1 MLCEHCKKREATVKY
16 VEVINGVKTE
26 HNLCTQCAAHADL
39 GQFSALFEGEFPLGK
54 LLSGLLG
61 TQETEEEDEK
71 YSGVVC
77 PTCGTTYEEFVKDSR
92 FGCPDCYSVF
102 DPLISDNIRHL
113 QGSEKHVGKRP
124 AGYRSEMEEMN
135 GVGTTG
141 EDPVNIPEL
150 SKEEKIRLMET
161 RLKDA
166 VRREEY
172 EEAAKLREAEGNHAA
187 VITVHTIQPIDAQ
200 CVTEWAEKCGKVI
213 TVEEHSTIG
222 GLGDAVADVLMGK
235 VACKFHKIGV
245 QDQFGQSGKA
255 ADVLREYGLTADQI
269 AQEIKKNI

>member
-102 DPLISDNIRHL
+102 DLLIHDKIRQL
-113 QGSEKHVGKRP
+113 QGNVRHTGKHPKFQKIKADPFHLASCDQPEKGTADMTP
-124 AGYRSEMEEMN
+124 ASC
-135 GVGTTG
+135 
-141 EDPVNIPEL
+141 
-150 SKEEKIRLMET
+150 KEQTLNTDAAVENETQLQIRKLEA
-161 RLKDA
+161 RLREA
-166 VRREEY
+166 VRAEEY
-172 EEAAKLREAEGNHAA
+172 E
-187 VITVHTIQPIDAQ
+187 I
-200 CVTEWAEKCGKVI
+200 
-213 TVEEHSTIG
+213 
-222 GLGDAVADVLMGK
+222 
-235 VACKFHKIGV
+235 
-245 QDQFGQSGKA
+245 A
-255 ADVLREYGLTADQI
+255 ADCRDQI
-269 AQEIKKNI
+269 RALKEAQS